1 MPQGNQG
8 VNPGSRP
15 TSSAYSA
22 FKSAPQVQD
31 VVGATMVGKGT
42 LSALNKTVTAGVLVK
57 ATPGRIC
64 KVIVNTAASTA
75 GGVYDSTV
83 AGIAVGTLIF
93 AIPQTVGIYD
103 VDFPCETAISLVVG
117 TAGVVSLS
125 YQ

>member
-22 FKSAPQVQD
+22 FKNAPQVQD

-75 GGVYDSTV
+75 GGVYDSNV
-83 AGIAVGTLIF
+83 A

>member
-1 MPQGNQG
+1 MPQGNLP
-8 VNPGSRP
+8 VNVGTRP
-15 TSSAYSA
+15 LTSAYSA
-22 FKSAPQVQD
+22 FKAAPQVQD

-42 LSALNKTVTAGVLVK
+42 LSALNKTATAGVLIK

-64 KVIVNTAASTA
+64 KVIVNTAASAA
-75 GGVYDSTV
+75 GCIYDSNV
-83 AGIAVGTLIF
+83 AGIAAGTLIF